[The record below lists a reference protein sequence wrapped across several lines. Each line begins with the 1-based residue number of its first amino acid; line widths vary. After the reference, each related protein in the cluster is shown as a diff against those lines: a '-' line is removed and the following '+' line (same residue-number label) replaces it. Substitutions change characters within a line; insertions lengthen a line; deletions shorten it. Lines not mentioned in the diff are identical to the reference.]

1 MSPARRDRRRRDWP
15 RGLYEPRPGYFIW
28 RHPRTKQV
36 FVLGRVPLAHAKNEA
51 LIANRHVAETSLPS
65 LVAMLTGET
74 HTIADLLAKMP
85 EPAKPSSAR
94 QYRALDKRI
103 LAGLGTHQ
111 CGSLA
116 VQHCAALIEDIV
128 ADGMNH
134 LAHSLRS
141 RLIAVCQRG
150 VRMGWLKS
158 NPAKETQAPKTT
170 TARSRLSLEQ
180 FLLIRQNATEF
191 LPRAM
196 NLALVTGQDR
206 STVAAMMKSHIR
218 DGRLICQRIKTNDKN
233 PPVAIPLAIRLDAIG
248 LSLDDLLR
256 ERQSILSRYLVHHVV
271 NYPAVPA
278 GSKVAPD
285 RISAAFLEARRAAG
299 IPDEF
304 PDGKLA
310 PTFHE
315 IRSLAKRLYEKQGG
329 VDTKQLLGHATEAMS
344 KLYQDARD
352 MAPIEVRIVN
362 TK

>member
-1 MSPARRDRRRRDWP
+1 
-15 RGLYEPRPGYFIW
+15 
-28 RHPRTKQV
+28 
-36 FVLGRVPLAHAKNEA
+36 
-51 LIANRHVAETSLPS
+51 
-65 LVAMLTGET
+65 MLTGET
-74 HTIADLLAKMP
+74 HNVADLLTRMP
-85 EPAKPSSAR
+85 EPDKSSSAR

-103 LAGLGTHQ
+103 LAAIGSVR
-111 CGSLA
+111 CGDLT
-116 VQHCAALIEDIV
+116 VRHCADLIDGIV
-128 ADGMNH
+128 AEGMNY

-150 VRMGWLKS
+150 VRMGWLPS
-158 NPAKETQAPKTT
+158 NPAKETASPKTT

-180 FLLIRQNATEF
+180 FLLIREHA
-191 LPRAM
+191 
-196 NLALVTGQDR
+196 ALVTGQDR
-206 STVAAMMKSHIR
+206 STVAAMMKSHVK

-233 PPVAIPLAIRLDAIG
+233 PPVAIPVEIRLDVLG
-248 LSLDDLLR
+248 LSLADILR
-256 ERQSILSRYLVHHVV
+256 ERQPVMSHYLVHHTV

-285 RISAAFLEARRAAG
+285 RISAAFLDARRAAG
-299 IPDEF
+299 IPDEL

-315 IRSLAKRLYEKQGG
+315 IRSLAKRLYEKQGN
-329 VDTKQLLGHATEAMS
+329 VDTMQLLGHATEAMS